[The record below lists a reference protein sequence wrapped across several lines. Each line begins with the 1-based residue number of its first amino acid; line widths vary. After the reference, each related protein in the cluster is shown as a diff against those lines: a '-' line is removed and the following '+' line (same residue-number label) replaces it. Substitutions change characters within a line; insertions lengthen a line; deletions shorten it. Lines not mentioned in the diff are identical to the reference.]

1 MMKQGARPFAS
12 RVQAILILM
21 LVISFVL
28 ITQQISDTAYRVGL
42 GLLIVTTFV
51 QIAFGNIDPRASFG
65 PSMKI
70 LGLTLLIIAVIF
82 GAGIAIAPYLI
93 QLGRG

>member
-1 MMKQGARPFAS
+1 MKQGVRPFAS

-21 LVISFVL
+21 LVISFVM
-28 ITQQISDTAYRVGL
+28 ITQPSSDTVYRLGL

-51 QIAFGNIDPRASFG
+51 QIAFGNIDPRTSFRQ
-65 PSMKI
+65 SMKI
-70 LGLTLLIIAVIF
+70 LGLTLVIISVIF
-82 GAGIAIAPYLI
+82 GVGITIAPYLI